1 MTRRILIFTGTRAE
15 YGLLRNVLRHLVKQ
29 DGIDAHL
36 LVSGSHLSSVFGGTR
51 DEIEK
56 DGLAPVYA
64 VDIGLGEDS
73 PVSVCRSM
81 GLAME
86 RYGEA
91 LTRLRP
97 DLLMVLGDRYEA
109 LCAVAAAAVL
119 RVPVAHLYGGEST
132 QGAVDEYFRHAMTKM
147 SHLHFTSCEIYRRR
161 IIRMGEEPDK
171 VWNVGSL
178 GVENARSLPE
188 LSEREVRTYLGVPA
202 DIPYV
207 VATYHPAT
215 QEGEAPEAQLTQVL
229 EALGAWPDLH
239 VVFTGAN
246 ADAGGARLN
255 TLLSNWAEGNPC
267 GHFFLSLGVERYLN
281 AARYA
286 VGVVGNSSS
295 GVLEI
300 PSLGVPV
307 LDIGSRQEGR
317 ERSRAVLHCQPE
329 REDMEKAL
337 ERLFSPDARE
347 AARREPNPYEQTGT
361 ARNIANI
368 VSEFNVSD
376 ILKKKFF
383 DATD

>member
-1 MTRRILIFTGTRAE
+1 MPM
-15 YGLLRNVLRHLVKQ
+15 Q
-29 DGIDAHL
+29 
-36 LVSGSHLSSVFGGTR
+36 
-51 DEIEK
+51 
-56 DGLAPVYA
+56 
-64 VDIGLGEDS
+64 
-73 PVSVCRSM
+73 
-81 GLAME
+81 
-86 RYGEA
+86 
-91 LTRLRP
+91 
-97 DLLMVLGDRYEA
+97 
-109 LCAVAAAAVL
+109 
-119 RVPVAHLYGGEST
+119 
-132 QGAVDEYFRHAMTKM
+132 
-147 SHLHFTSCEIYRRR
+147 
-161 IIRMGEEPDK
+161 
-171 VWNVGSL
+171 VG
-178 GVENARSLPE
+178 
-188 LSEREVRTYLGVPA
+188 
-202 DIPYV
+202 
-207 VATYHPAT
+207 
-215 QEGEAPEAQLTQVL
+215 
-229 EALGAWPDLH
+229 
-239 VVFTGAN
+239 
-246 ADAGGARLN
+246 LN